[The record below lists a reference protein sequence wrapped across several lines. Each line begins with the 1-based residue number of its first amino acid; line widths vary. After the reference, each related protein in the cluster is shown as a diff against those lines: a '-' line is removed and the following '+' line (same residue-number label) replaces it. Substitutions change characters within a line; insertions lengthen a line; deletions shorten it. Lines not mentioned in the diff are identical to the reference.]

1 MTYHDE
7 NLASSIYARTFRPG
21 LSLTVSDNVCNTDDE
36 VSFEMQP
43 MLYYGVIVEGALSR
57 LSVNR
62 KISASIMPNEPIML
76 MVGEPAEFSGRLC
89 SGVRYVSL
97 GLSIETDFIEE
108 LSNSYRTHVFDQL
121 MQQSRERIQ
130 FRRLPSCTIINAI
143 VREMAAQPL
152 GCAVTNL
159 RMEACTLN
167 LVAEI
172 ARCLRGDGLAGCGA
186 GLRRCELSRTHKL
199 RDLLEAHLQS
209 PLSLSQLSRELG
221 VNPTTMSAQ
230 FRQCFGTS
238 IFGYL
243 RQRRLEVA
251 RDLLRAEE
259 DSIARIGYRV
269 GFESPAAFATAFKRQ
284 FGYSP
289 RQESRPF
296 SSVASRLTAISQDSV

>member
-1 MTYHDE
+1 MTFHDE
-7 NLASSIYARTFRPG
+7 NLARGIYARTFRPG
-21 LSLTVSDNVCNTDDE
+21 LSLTVSDSVCDTDDE

-62 KISASIMPNEPIML
+62 EISASIMPNEPIML

-89 SGVRYVSL
+89 NGVRYVNL

-121 MQQSRERIQ
+121 MQQSREQIQ
-130 FRRLPSCTIINAI
+130 FRRLPSCTTINAI
-143 VREMAAQPL
+143 VREMATQSFC
-152 GCAVTNL
+152 CAVTAL

-172 ARCLRGDGLAGCGA
+172 ARCLCGEGANNAGT
-186 GLRRCELSRTHKL
+186 GLRRCELSRTYKL
-199 RDLLEAHLQS
+199 RDLLEAHLQT
-209 PLSLSQLSRELG
+209 PITLSQLSRELG

-230 FRQCFGTS
+230 FRACFGTS
-238 IFGYL
+238 IFSYL

-251 RDLLRAEE
+251 RDLLRAED

-269 GFESPAAFATAFKRQ
+269 GFESPAAFATAYKRQ

-289 RQESRPF
+289 SQEARPF
-296 SSVASRLTAISQDSV
+296 LPVA